1 MPTRTCQTP
10 GCTRPR
16 EENRRSHCQTCR
28 TRIRRHGTPHI
39 TTRTDHDPTE
49 VDTAVI
55 RRAFPEGLTE
65 TERRHVGQ
73 RLIRLGYSVA
83 AITELSGASIRTV
96 WRWKA
101 AARTA

>member
-1 MPTRTCQTP
+1 MNQTCRTP

-16 EENRRSHCQTCR
+16 APKRTICHTCKTRRNRHRTPGTTLRTELDPEN
-28 TRIRRHGTPHI
+28 
-39 TTRTDHDPTE
+39 
-49 VDTAVI
+49 VATAVI

-65 TERRHVGQ
+65 AERRTAGI
-73 RLIRLGYSVA
+73 RLTQLGYSA
-83 AITELSGASIRTV
+83 NRIAHLSGASIRTV